1 MISGKKGLALIKLRE
16 AGFRI
21 PAFVVIEQKDCS
33 SSSLQKI
40 VEEKL
45 PQVNFFAVR
54 SSFVGEDD
62 KNKSFAGYFYTALGV
77 TKENLEKECQKVIAS
92 YKGGS
97 GEVILQE
104 FINSDTAG
112 VIFSNAGNNKMAI
125 NSNFGLCQPVVEGK
139 PCDEFIIDRTSKR
152 ILSKKIEK
160 QKEAAYFKNNKFQ
173 NESAENQ
180 SLSDSQV
187 REIVEKALEIEKL
200 FNMPQ
205 DIEFCFYKQQLLILQ
220 SRPITKTIFSDN
232 EKVFYDNANIAESY
246 SGTVLPLTLSFVQ
259 LIYSEVYKDLLCASG
274 VPKKKVEQ
282 NRHIFNSLVANF
294 YGKLYYN
301 MNSWYEMMAFLPG
314 YKRNK
319 KNFELMISS
328 NVRAEAIKNI
338 VPGPLFS
345 LKYYLLVAG
354 KLILFPITVY
364 RFKIGIKK
372 RLTYYSNQPIAEMSF
387 SECEKLFKEIQSTTL
402 KKWYVTV
409 ENDTALMTVLGKM
422 HSQDKGVFNS
432 IRITTH
438 TVSANQINE
447 LGNLSSLLMADRNI
461 ALAVNEKNKVRFLE
475 GLAANKELNKIYTE
489 YFTTYG
495 GRFANELKLESD
507 DLSDDFEK
515 LSALIKSYN
524 KFQPGISAIK
534 SKPLRATPLSII
546 IRYFATNREEMRL
559 LRSNMFSVVRK
570 IFLRIGKIYADQ
582 QYISKPKDIFYLS
595 INEVFNSEPKKKFD
609 LKNIIA
615 YRKKKYLDY
624 NLISLSS
631 HFSLGKNE
639 APKIETE
646 ILQNQSIL
654 HGSTGC
660 SGTIT
665 GKARVFSE
673 FSIPDPIDFDILV
686 AKHTDPGWVPLIGLC
701 KGLIV
706 EYGGVLS
713 HASIVSR
720 ELGIPTVVGAS
731 GATTAIKTGDIVEL
745 NGDLGTITIK
755 SNEGK

>member
-1 MISGKKGLALIKLRE
+1 MISGKKGLSLIKLWE

-21 PAFVVIEQKDCS
+21 PAFIVIEQKDCS

-77 TKENLEKECQKVIAS
+77 TKENLEKECQKVIVS

-112 VIFSNAGNNKMAI
+112 VIFSNAGNNKMVI
-125 NSNFGLCQPVVEGK
+125 NSNLGLCQPVVDGK
-139 PCDEFIIDRTSKR
+139 LCDEFIIDRTSKR

-173 NESAENQ
+173 NERAENQ

-274 VPKKKVEQ
+274 VPRKKVEQ
-282 NRHIFNSLVANF
+282 NGHIFNSLVANF

-328 NVRAEAIKNI
+328 NVSAEAIKNI
-338 VPGPLFS
+338 APGLLFS

-354 KLILFPITVY
+354 KLILFPITAY
-364 RFKIGIKK
+364 RFKIWIKK
-372 RLTYYSNQPIAEMSF
+372 KLAYYSSQPIAEMSF
-387 SECEKLFKEIQSTTL
+387 SECEKLFKEIQSITL

-461 ALAVNEKNKVRFLE
+461 ALAVDEKNKVRFLE

-534 SKPLRATPLSII
+534 SKPLQATPLSII

-559 LRSNMFSVVRK
+559 LRSNMFSVARK
-570 IFLRIGKIYADQ
+570 IFLRLGKIYSEQ
-582 QYISKPKDIFYLS
+582 QYITSPKDIFYLS
-595 INEVFNSEPKKKFD
+595 INEVFNSEPKKKFG

-615 YRKKKYLDY
+615 NRKKEYLDY
-624 NLISLSS
+624 NLISLPS

-639 APKIETE
+639 APKIEAE

-673 FSIPDPIDFDILV
+673 FGIPDPIDFDILV